1 MIKLT
6 AHLGSNPLRFHK
18 PTRCISPP
26 IGSLTAQKNYVYS
39 IGESGEVLAWNK

>member
-18 PTRCISPP
+18 PIRCITPP
-26 IGSLTAQKNYVYS
+26 PTLTSQQNYIYS
-39 IGESGEVLAWNK
+39 VGESGEVLAWNK